1 MRIEGG
7 DPNGAPGGVRA
18 AHRTSPPQEPAFTPA
33 LASRSLARSITSDR
47 RVPMTTTS
55 PARSGFYSRPYLLL
69 TLASLQWGANTVAGR
84 LAVGEITPM
93 LLVSLRWGLVLV
105 LVAALNRRP
114 FLADWPRLRSR
125 PGLLLLLGLTG
136 YTGFT
141 AFFYAA
147 AHHTTGANMSI
158 IQGAMPL
165 FVFSL
170 AYLVRGRQIRP
181 MQGAG
186 MLLALAGVVIV
197 GTRGDWEVARTL
209 AFNLGDLFM
218 IGATL
223 SYAIYTVGLEDRP
236 DVGALSFF
244 EAMVAVALVTSLPLT
259 IFEAATTG
267 TFWPTPKGWIITIL
281 VTIFPSFL
289 GQIFFIRGVEL
300 IGPGRA
306 GIFINLIPIFGAA
319 MAVVFLGEPFGWY
332 QGAGLT
338 LVMAGI
344 VLAQRR

>member
-1 MRIEGG
+1 MTV
-7 DPNGAPGGVRA
+7 PSA
-18 AHRTSPPQEPAFTPA
+18 AG
-33 LASRSLARSITSDR
+33 
-47 RVPMTTTS
+47 
-55 PARSGFYSRPYLLL
+55 SGFFSRPYLLL
-69 TLASLQWGANTVAGR
+69 TLAALQWGANTVAGR

-93 LLVSLRWGLVLV
+93 LLVSLRWGLVLMILAV
-105 LVAALNRRP
+105 INRRA
-114 FLADWPRLRSR
+114 FVADWPRLRAR
-125 PGLLLLLGLTG
+125 PFLLLLLGLTG

-170 AYLVRGRQIRP
+170 AYLVRGRPIGP

-197 GTRGDWEVARTL
+197 GARGDWEVLRTL

-218 IGATL
+218 IGATV
-223 SYAIYTVGLEDRP
+223 SYAVYTVGLEDRP
-236 DVGALSFF
+236 QVSSLSFF
-244 EAMVAVALVTSLPLT
+244 QAMVAVALVTSLPLT
-259 IFEAATTG
+259 FAEAATTG
-267 TFWPTPKGWIITIL
+267 TFWPTPKGWLITAL

-289 GQIFFIRGVEL
+289 AQVFFIRGVEL

-306 GIFINLIPIFGAA
+306 GIFVNLIPIFGAA
-319 MAVVFLGEPFGWY
+319 MAVAFLGEPFGWY
-332 QGAGLT
+332 QGTGLT
-338 LVMAGI
+338 LVMIGI
-344 VLAQRR
+344 VLAQKR

>member
-1 MRIEGG
+1 MT
-7 DPNGAPGGVRA
+7 APRA
-18 AHRTSPPQEPAFTPA
+18 AG
-33 LASRSLARSITSDR
+33 
-47 RVPMTTTS
+47 
-55 PARSGFYSRPYLLL
+55 SGFFSRPYLLL
-69 TLASLQWGANTVAGR
+69 TLAALQWGANTVAGR

-93 LLVSLRWGLVLV
+93 LLVSLRWGLVL
-105 LVAALNRRP
+105 LLLAAINRRP
-114 FLADWPRLRSR
+114 FAADWPRLRTR

-136 YTGFT
+136 YTAFT

-170 AYLVRGRQIRP
+170 AFVLRGRPIGP

-186 MLLALAGVVIV
+186 MLLALAGVALV

-209 AFNLGDLFM
+209 AFNLGDVFM
-218 IGATL
+218 VGATA

-236 DVGALSFF
+236 EVGSLSFF

-259 IFEAATTG
+259 LIEAATTG
-267 TFWPTPKGWIITIL
+267 TFWPTPKGWLITIL
-281 VTIFPSFL
+281 VTIFPSFVA
-289 GQIFFIRGVEL
+289 QVFFIRGVEL

-306 GIFINLIPIFGAA
+306 GIFVNLIPIFGAA

-332 QGAGLT
+332 QGVGLT
-338 LVMAGI
+338 LVMVGI
-344 VLAQRR
+344 VLAQRH